1 MCVNIQDIEQLLI
14 RILKPIVDK
23 LETFNKM
30 QVMMET
36 IKSTLKKEL
45 DILRRDVILKIISFL
60 SNFRM

>member
-23 LETFNKM
+23 LETVNKM
-30 QVMMET
+30 QGMMEA

-45 DILRRDVILKIISFL
+45 DILRRDVIFK
-60 SNFRM
+60 